1 MDSLQRLAVCWQRM
15 NLCRYV
21 LRRWSGRLC
30 LMWVFLRRQNAL
42 SLCLHLL
49 ATAVSCFTILL
60 CIAVCLSRKVVRAV
74 VLPWVCPLTELML
87 SRRRIPLRRGC
98 ISPPPPFCN
107 PTAAVPRAVCMP
119 LRAAILLCPPSRHLR
134 LASRLAL

>member
-1 MDSLQRLAVCWQRM
+1 MDSLQRLAVCWQKM

-42 SLCLHLL
+42 SLCLRLL
-49 ATAVSCFTILL
+49 ATAVCCFTILL
-60 CIAVCLSRKVVRAV
+60 RIAVCLSRKVVRAV
-74 VLPWVCPLTELML
+74 VLPRVCPLPELML

-107 PTAAVPRAVCMP
+107 PMAAVPRAVCMP
-119 LRAAILLCPPSRHLR
+119 LRAVIVLFPPSRHLR
-134 LASRLAL
+134 LAYRLAL